1 MMEYIVLDLE
11 WNSVYF
17 KPQNRFINEIIQIG
31 AVKLN
36 SSLEIIDS
44 FQSTV
49 RSAVS
54 KKLSN
59 RVITLTGI
67 TNEQMLSGVS
77 FPDAVKAYNEWAG
90 DKAVT
95 MTWSNSD
102 LYAIVENSRTF
113 LEKNETL
120 KITNYLDLQSYVQA
134 ELRIL
139 GFQIT
144 NQISLVNAA
153 ALLNIS
159 TDKFDLHTARDDAL
173 VCALMFKNC
182 FNEQRIETFIK
193 DTTEPSFYERLFFK
207 PYCIINLNDSR
218 INKNHLKFDCNICS
232 KPMNRLKRWKQK
244 NNWFRTEFHC
254 ENCNIT
260 NKCMVSFKQTYDKV
274 VVKKRILPIKSAQE
288 ASEDV
293 AMQ

>member
-1 MMEYIVLDLE
+1 MEYIVLDLE

-36 SSLEIIDS
+36 SALEIIDV

-59 RVITLTGI
+59 RVISLTGI

-77 FPDAVKAYNEWAG
+77 FRDAVKAYNEWVGEDAI
-90 DKAVT
+90 T

-113 LEKNETL
+113 LTKNETL
-120 KITNYLDLQSYVQA
+120 KITKYLDLQSYIQA

-144 NQISLVNAA
+144 NQISLATAA
-153 ALLNIS
+153 ELLNIS
-159 TDKFDLHTARDDAL
+159 TDKFDLHTARDDAF

-182 FNEQRIETFIK
+182 FNENKIGDFIK
-193 DTTEPSFYERLFFK
+193 DTTESSFYDRLFFK
-207 PYCIINLNDSR
+207 PYCIINLNDKR
-218 INKNHLKFDCNICS
+218 INKNHLKFECNNCS
-232 KPMNRLKRWKQK
+232 KAMNRLKRWKQK
-244 NNWFRTEFHC
+244 NNWFRSEFYC

-274 VVKKRILPIKSAQE
+274 VVKKRMLPIKSAQDT
-288 ASEDV
+288 SEDM